1 MERKVRRGRIGE
13 ARLSLARD
21 SHTAGLQQGEEM
33 DERMKHGKEKGKE
46 TMMVVKTFLTT
57 LIMTHYDTI
66 S

>member
-33 DERMKHGKEKGKE
+33 DERMKHGKEKGEERKE
-46 TMMVVKTFLTT
+46 RM
-57 LIMTHYDTI
+57 
-66 S
+66 